1 MTHSTN
7 PLARLGMML
16 KIGRVSNLPTVWTNV
31 LAGAFLAGVQ
41 TDPTKLLWIMLAITL
56 FYTGGMYLNDA
67 FDADIDARE
76 RPGRPIPSG
85 QISAKAVSAIG
96 CALLMAGIFIVAPYG
111 ALAVQAGVALSLTIL
126 LYNAWHKGNVISPVI
141 MGSCRALGYV
151 MAAWSFADL
160 TPTALVWGM
169 LAVFTHI
176 AGLTYAAKQES
187 LDRIDRLWPLAIL
200 AAPLVIFLANFNLN
214 TPAIVALLL
223 LAAADVYAVRLLAL
237 RRQGGDVPRA
247 VAQLIAACALLDAA
261 AVALSGGSWPWVA
274 ACIVAYV
281 ICRLFQKFIPGT

>member
-1 MTHSTN
+1 
-7 PLARLGMML
+7 
-16 KIGRVSNLPTVWTNV
+16 
-31 LAGAFLAGVQ
+31 
-41 TDPTKLLWIMLAITL
+41 
-56 FYTGGMYLNDA
+56 
-67 FDADIDARE
+67 
-76 RPGRPIPSG
+76 
-85 QISAKAVSAIG
+85 
-96 CALLMAGIFIVAPYG
+96 
-111 ALAVQAGVALSLTIL
+111 
-126 LYNAWHKGNVISPVI
+126 
-141 MGSCRALGYV
+141 MGSCRALVYV
-151 MAAWSFADL
+151 VAAWSFADL

-281 ICRLFQKFIPGT
+281 TCRLFQKFIPGT